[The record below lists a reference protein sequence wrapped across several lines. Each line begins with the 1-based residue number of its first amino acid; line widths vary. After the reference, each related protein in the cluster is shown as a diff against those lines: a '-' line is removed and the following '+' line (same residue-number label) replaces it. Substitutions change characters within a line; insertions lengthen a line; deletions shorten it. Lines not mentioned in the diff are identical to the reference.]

1 MNKSENVMLVL
12 GDYRF
17 SIDTAAYQSLQQSN
31 SWGWVEQSRAG
42 SQPLLQLTG
51 KSLRTISLSG
61 TIYPEYKGG
70 YEQVAKMRAEADKG
84 TPLPLMSI
92 SETVDGAGLISG
104 DFVIVSISE
113 THRVFKRDGAPRA
126 IEFSIELKQYIK

>member
-1 MNKSENVMLVL
+1 MASQNVMLAL

-17 SIDTAAYQSLQQSN
+17 SVDTAAYQSLQQSQ
-31 SWGWVEQSRAG
+31 SWGWVEQARVG

-51 KSLRTISLSG
+51 KALRSITMTG

-70 YEQVAKMRAEADKG
+70 FGQVSLMRKEADKG
-84 TPLPLMSI
+84 KPLTLLSM
-92 SETVDGAGLISG
+92 SETVDSSGLIVG
-104 DFVIVSISE
+104 DFVIMSVSE
-113 THRVFKRDGAPRA
+113 THRIFRGDGSPRA

>member
-1 MNKSENVMLVL
+1 MASQNVMLAL

-17 SIDTAAYQSLQQSN
+17 SVDTAAYQSLQQSQ
-31 SWGWVEQSRAG
+31 SWGWVEQARVG

-51 KSLRTISLSG
+51 KALRSITMTG

-70 YEQVAKMRAEADKG
+70 FGQVSLMRKEADKG
-84 TPLPLMSI
+84 KPLTLLSM
-92 SETVDGAGLISG
+92 SETVDSSGLIVG
-104 DFVIVSISE
+104 DFVIVSVSE
-113 THRVFKRDGAPRA
+113 THRMFRGDGSPRA

>member
-1 MNKSENVMLVL
+1 MASQNVMLAL

-17 SIDTAAYQSLQQSN
+17 SVDTAAYQTLQQSQ
-31 SWGWVEQSRAG
+31 SWGWVEQARVG

-51 KSLRTISLSG
+51 KALRSITMTG

-70 YEQVAKMRAEADKG
+70 FGQVSLMRKEADKG
-84 TPLPLMSI
+84 KPLTLLSM
-92 SETVDGAGLISG
+92 SETVDSSGLIVG
-104 DFVIVSISE
+104 DFVIVSVSE
-113 THRVFKRDGAPRA
+113 THRMFRGDGSPRA

>member
-17 SIDTAAYQSLQQSN
+17 SIDTAAYQSLQQAN

-42 SQPLLQLTG
+42 NKPLLQLTG

-70 YEQVAKMRAEADKG
+70 YEQVSLMRAEADKG
-84 TPLPLMSI
+84 TPLTLLSI
-92 SETVDGAGLISG
+92 SETVNGSGFVIG

-113 THRVFKRDGAPRA
+113 SHRSFKKDGSPRA
-126 IEFSIELKQYIK
+126 IEFSIDLKEYIK

>member
-1 MNKSENVMLVL
+1 MASQNVMLAL

-17 SIDTAAYQSLQQSN
+17 SVDTAAYQSLQQSQ
-31 SWGWVEQSRAG
+31 SWAWVEQTRVG

-51 KSLRTISLSG
+51 KSLRSITMTG

-70 YEQVAKMRAEADKG
+70 FGQISLMRKEADKG
-84 TPLPLMSI
+84 RPLTLLSM
-92 SETVDGAGLISG
+92 SETVDDSGLIVG
-104 DFVIVSISE
+104 DFVILSVSE
-113 THRVFKRDGAPRA
+113 THRAFRMDGSPRA

>member
-1 MNKSENVMLVL
+1 MASQNVMLAL

-17 SIDTAAYQSLQQSN
+17 SVDTAAYQSLQQSQ
-31 SWGWVEQSRAG
+31 SWGWVEQARVG

-51 KSLRTISLSG
+51 KALRSITMTG

-70 YEQVAKMRAEADKG
+70 FTQVSLMRKEADKG
-84 TPLPLMSI
+84 TPLTLLSM
-92 SETVDGAGLISG
+92 SETVDSSGLIVG
-104 DFVIVSISE
+104 DFVIVSVSE
-113 THRVFKRDGAPRA
+113 THRMFRGDGSPRA